1 MMEDGSRILLKV
13 CQVSVRH
20 AVCSVEKE
28 NPMNL
33 PDQIMKN
40 PKTLKAAFT
49 LMEMLVVIV
58 IIAVLATLLF
68 SLATSMRNKASS
80 STSVSNLRQI
90 GAAILTYASDNNS
103 TLPGPVLT
111 DHFPLYQNNAKSG
124 QLGWLLKEYL
134 TPEPQPDN
142 PQQRM
147 FYSSVLDYPAAK
159 AKAKGATGNSKPT
172 YVVFSKQTDTVT
184 GATFWPMGNYNP
196 NSAGNTTPAMTTAQL
211 SAKDTRGKLWITE
224 IDQIIRPSTSKY
236 GSPDKPPHGKYRNTL
251 LFDYSVKPVYLGE
264 FVASE

>member
-1 MMEDGSRILLKV
+1 MEN
-13 CQVSVRH
+13 
-20 AVCSVEKE
+20 E
-28 NPMNL
+28 NPTNF
-33 PDQIMKN
+33 PAQIMKN
-40 PKTLKAAFT
+40 PKTSKAGFT
-49 LMEMLVVIV
+49 MIEMLVVIA

-68 SLATSMRNKASS
+68 SLASSMRNKASS

-90 GAAILTYASDNNS
+90 GAAILNYASDNNA

-124 QLGWLLKEYL
+124 QLGWLLKDYL
-134 TPEPQPDN
+134 TPEPQPGN
-142 PQQRM
+142 PQPRM

-159 AKAKGATGNSKPT
+159 AKAKTAAGNSKPT

-224 IDQIIRPSTSKY
+224 IDQIIRPSTAKY
-236 GSPDKPPHGKYRNTL
+236 GAGETPPHGKYRNTL
-251 LFDYSVKPVYLGE
+251 MFDFSVKPVSLGE
-264 FVASE
+264 FEAND